1 MNEFACNYDSL
12 ATYEPTGSC
21 VFAEVGSDCEGN
33 EFPTYIDV
41 ELDYATS
48 GDLCNFDNDYNDGT
62 VGSDYPN
69 ASWTNDGGDMGYA
82 FVSEGNSVSVSLSI
96 LTNGSFTDGQLNIYN
111 GNPLDTVEAGILVT
125 SEYQSSS
132 EDFTMNT
139 IFDTDS
145 GSTYFVILDSDNWD
159 CYEYELSIN
168 SLEGL
173 GGCTDVLACNYND
186 SADYD
191 NFTCEYPADGFDLS
205 LIHISEPTR
214 R

>member
-1 MNEFACNYDSL
+1 MLLQEIS
-12 ATYEPTGSC
+12 
-21 VFAEVGSDCEGN
+21 
-33 EFPTYIDV
+33 
-41 ELDYATS
+41 
-48 GDLCNFDNDYNDGT
+48 CNFDNDYNDGT

-96 LTNGSFTDGQLNIYN
+96 LTGGSFTDGQLNIYN
-111 GNPLDTVEAGILVT
+111 GNPLDTVEAGTLVT

-159 CYEYELSIN
+159 CYDYELSIN
-168 SLEGL
+168 FRGSWWL
-173 GGCTDVLACNYND
+173 Y
-186 SADYD
+186 
-191 NFTCEYPADGFDLS
+191 
-205 LIHISEPTR
+205 
-214 R
+214 

>member
-1 MNEFACNYDSL
+1 
-12 ATYEPTGSC
+12 
-21 VFAEVGSDCEGN
+21 
-33 EFPTYIDV
+33 
-41 ELDYATS
+41 
-48 GDLCNFDNDYNDGT
+48 
-62 VGSDYPN
+62 
-69 ASWTNDGGDMGYA
+69 MGYA

-96 LTNGSFTDGQLNIYN
+96 LTGGSFTDGQLNIYN
-111 GNPLDTVEAGILVT
+111 GNPLDTVEAGTLVT

-159 CYEYELSIN
+159 CYDYELSIN

-186 SADYD
+186 SAVLIVKVTLLDL
-191 NFTCEYPADGFDLS
+191 PAVLKMF
-205 LIHISEPTR
+205 
-214 R
+214 